1 METTT
6 RVPVAIR
13 ALGVDDLDTVVV
25 IDAEQRGRSRRVYI
39 ERRVQAALRE
49 PTLHAQL
56 AAVDDRG
63 LAGFMLG
70 RVLEGEFG
78 LSDTALRLELLG
90 VRADARGRG
99 AGTQLFDALLQWA
112 RRHGVHELH
121 TAASWRDT
129 RLLHWLADMGFELA
143 PTTIVERAVE
153 HAADGKQ
160 PLPETPGRCARE
172 GRRPRPRDRLRDARR
187 ATISSASRAAMPTCA
202 PWCRPTWATSCAS
215 TVASPVAS
223 AAATSA
229 GA

>member
-6 RVPVAIR
+6 FVPVAIR
-13 ALGVDDLDTVVV
+13 ALGVDDLDSVVA
-25 IDAEQRGRSRRVYI
+25 IDAEQQGRSRRVYI

-56 AAVDDRG
+56 AAVDDKG
-63 LAGFMLG
+63 FAGFMLG

-90 VRADARGRG
+90 VRTDARGRG
-99 AGTQLFDALLQWA
+99 AGTQLFEALLLWA
-112 RRHGVHELH
+112 RRHDVPRVAHGSVVARHP
-121 TAASWRDT
+121 TAALDGGHALRARADDHRRT
-129 RLLHWLADMGFELA
+129 RGRARGRRQAAAAER
-143 PTTIVERAVE
+143 RAVALE
-153 HAADGKQ
+153 KGDG
-160 PLPETPGRCARE
+160 PGHEIDFGARE
-172 GRRPRPRDRLRDARR
+172 
-187 ATISSASRAAMPTCA
+187 TMISSASRAAMPTCA

-215 TVASPVAS
+215 IVPSPVAS